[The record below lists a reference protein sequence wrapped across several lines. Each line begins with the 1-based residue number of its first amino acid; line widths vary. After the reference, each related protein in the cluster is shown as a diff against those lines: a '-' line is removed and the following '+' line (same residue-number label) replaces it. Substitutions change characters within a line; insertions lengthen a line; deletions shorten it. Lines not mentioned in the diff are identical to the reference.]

1 MAATKSTTKKTSAK
15 TENAEEKVIAI
26 EIPEIK
32 RETVRLTV
40 VGDSPLLVHE
50 WSDKA
55 KQEILDKQRK
65 RPSKGREVKNP
76 VRDYVDSLYWID
88 EAGRKVKAPK
98 VNDYETDEEG
108 AKEYERIQ
116 ELVKNARFGFPAT
129 AFKACAIDAGFQQ
142 GYIPKKTTAMGAF
155 HILSEFVE
163 INGKPEIRE
172 DMVKVGGISK
182 VADIRYRG
190 AFFDWSAT
198 LTLQY
203 NPKAISVSEIAN
215 LLNLGG
221 FSNGV
226 GEWRPS
232 RRGLMGRFHVQTVG

>member
-1 MAATKSTTKKTSAK
+1 MATAKKTTKAAV
-15 TENAEEKVIAI
+15 ENQEEKVLSV

-32 RETVRLTV
+32 RETIRLTV
-40 VGDSPLLVHE
+40 VGDSPLLVHA
-50 WSDKA
+50 WSEKA
-55 KQEILDKQRK
+55 KKEMLDKQRK

-76 VRDYVDSLYWID
+76 IRDYVDALNWLDDS
-88 EAGRKVKAPK
+88 GRKIKGPA
-98 VNDYETDEEG
+98 VNEYETDEEG
-108 AKEYERIQ
+108 AQEYERIQ
-116 ELVKNARFGFPAT
+116 EIAKNSRFGFPAT
-129 AFKACAIDAGFQQ
+129 AFKACAIDAGYQQ
-142 GYIPKKTTAMGAF
+142 GYISKKTTAMGAF

-172 DMVKVGGISK
+172 DMVRVGGISK

-190 AFFDWSAT
+190 AFFDWTAT
-198 LTLQY
+198 LTIQY
-203 NPKAISVSEIAN
+203 NPKAISISEIAN

-232 RRGLMGRFHVQTVG
+232 RKGLMGRFHVQTA